1 MPIDFPTTT
10 RPFGPAPSPAAL
22 SHEPLLRLIACGG
35 PLATRRLLL
44 DDGRHPVDAMAGG
57 PALWRACGLSPAQI
71 GVLQGPPSPHVAQ
84 ALDWLARP
92 GHHLIG
98 WHDPDYP
105 PLLRRAPGP
114 PLALFVAGDPML
126 LWHPAVALVG
136 SRSATP
142 GGCDNAASFARAL
155 VASGLAITSGLAA
168 GIDTAAH
175 QSALRAGGL
184 TVAVL
189 GTGPDVVYPRANA
202 ALHASI
208 ASRGAI
214 VSEHLPGTRARK
226 EHFPS
231 RNRILAGLSL
241 ATVVI
246 EAAERSGALITARLA
261 SEAGREVFA
270 LPGSIHNPFARGCH
284 RLIRDGAGLVESAQ
298 EVIAALAPMACELGD
313 GLRRRLGAP
322 TSVGHG
328 NVAPNRPQPEQAS
341 DRLKDL
347 GTGDDPN
354 YQNLWNALGHD
365 PMGMD
370 QLVDRTALTPAVLS
384 SMLLF
389 MELEGRVA
397 TQHGRYFRKR

>member
-1 MPIDFPTTT
+1 MPTD
-10 RPFGPAPSPAAL
+10 SPAAGRL
-22 SHEPLLRLIACGG
+22 DAAPDPATQAHEPLLRLIACGG
-35 PLATRRLLL
+35 VLAPRRLLL
-44 DDGRHPVDAMAGG
+44 EDGRHPAEAMAAG
-57 PALWRACGLSPAQI
+57 PALWRACGLSSAQ
-71 GVLQGPPSPHVAQ
+71 VAALHGPPPPQIAP
-84 ALDWLARP
+84 ALAWLARP
-92 GHHLIG
+92 GHHLLG

-105 PLLRRAPGP
+105 ALLRRTPGP

-142 GGCDNAASFARAL
+142 AGCDNAAAFARAL

-313 GLRRRLGAP
+313 DLRRRLGAP
-322 TSVGHG
+322 TSVDHG
-328 NVAPNRPQPEQAS
+328 NVAPDHPQPEQVAGA
-341 DRLKDL
+341 LKDL
-347 GTGDDPN
+347 GTGDDRN

-365 PMGMD
+365 PTGMD

-397 TQHGRYFRKR
+397 TQHGRYFRKP